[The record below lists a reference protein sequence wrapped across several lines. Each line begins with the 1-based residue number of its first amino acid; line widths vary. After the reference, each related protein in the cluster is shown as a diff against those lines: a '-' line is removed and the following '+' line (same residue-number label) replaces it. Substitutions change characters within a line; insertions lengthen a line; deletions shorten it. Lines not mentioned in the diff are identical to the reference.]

1 MSLAGQTLSDFGY
14 VVHGVGLG
22 ASIPMP
28 LGPMKILCLRR
39 VMAWG
44 AAAGIVTAAGVV
56 SGDAIFV
63 AIAALGLNAVM
74 SLLHTAGPALRLI
87 GGLALLYL
95 AFDAL
100 RRPIPKSEP
109 SLERN
114 RAATMY
120 AGTIGLTLTNP
131 TTIVMFV
138 TVLMSS
144 GDAIGKGGAAVAGGM
159 VLGSALVWTVFAA
172 LTIVAGKR
180 LTPPR
185 LIWLNRAAAIL
196 LVYFGLEAIWQ
207 AARLV
212 L

>member
-1 MSLAGQTLSDFGY
+1 MQPLSDFGY
-14 VVHGVGLG
+14 LVHGIGLG
-22 ASIPMP
+22 ASIAMP

-56 SGDAIFV
+56 SGDAVYV

-109 SLERN
+109 SLERK
-114 RAATMY
+114 RAISMY

-131 TTIVMFV
+131 TTIVMFA

-144 GDAIGKGGAAVAGGM
+144 GDAIGKGGASVAGGM
-159 VLGSALVWTVFAA
+159 VLGSALVWTVFATVA
-172 LTIVAGKR
+172 IVAGKR
-180 LTPPR
+180 LTPAR
-185 LIWLNRAAAIL
+185 LMWLNRGAAIL
-196 LVYFGLEAIWQ
+196 LIYFGLEAIWS
-207 AARLV
+207 AAKLV
-212 L
+212 F